1 MSNDEHFLRNILV
14 VGVGGQGTILASKII
29 SQAALYMGYDVK
41 QSEVHGMAQRG
52 GSVVTYVRYG
62 VKVYS
67 PLIEAGETDLI
78 VAFEKLEA
86 LRWLPYLRR
95 KGKMIIN
102 TREIPP
108 LPVILGTVP
117 YPEDIL
123 ERLAQSG
130 VDFFTIPADTY
141 AGRLGEPHCANVVM
155 VGAAMRQLGFERD
168 LCLDVVAQLV
178 PAKAKQINMQAFSLG
193 YDAL

>member
-1 MSNDEHFLRNILV
+1 MSDNGLPRNILV

-29 SQAALYMGYDVK
+29 SQAALRLGYDVK

-62 VKVYS
+62 ERVYS
-67 PLIEAGETDLI
+67 PLIEEGEADLI

-95 KGKMIIN
+95 QGKLIVN
-102 TREIPP
+102 TREILP

-117 YPEDIL
+117 YPADIL
-123 ERLAQSG
+123 EKLQQAG
-130 VDFFTIPADTY
+130 VTFSTISADDY
-141 AGRLGEPHCANVVM
+141 ANGLGEPRCANVVM
-155 VGAAMRQLGFERD
+155 VGAAAHRLGFAPD
-168 LCLDVVAQLV
+168 LCQEVVAQLV
-178 PAKAKQINMQAFSLG
+178 PAKAKQINMRAFRLG
-193 YDAL
+193 YDAT